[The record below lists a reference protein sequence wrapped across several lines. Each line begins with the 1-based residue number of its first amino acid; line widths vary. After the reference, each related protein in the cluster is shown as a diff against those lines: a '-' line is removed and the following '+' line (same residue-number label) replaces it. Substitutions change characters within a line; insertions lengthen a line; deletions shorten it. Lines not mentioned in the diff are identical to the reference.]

1 VTTALVEA
9 PKPVLDASVIQQV
22 LLGGDLSKL
31 TPDQRVAFYNRIC
44 QSLGL
49 NPLTQPFAYLRLN
62 GKEVLYAKKDATEQL
77 RMIHD
82 ISIDPKGFTR
92 EVIEGVYVVT
102 APASMPN
109 GRTDVSTGAVPI
121 DGLKGETRANAMMKA
136 ETKAKRRVTLS
147 ICGLGM
153 LDETEVETLK
163 QDPPALVI
171 EDVPAVETL
180 PPDCSYIVRVDLK
193 RKKNYEWAD
202 VTLHTGEVLFAQ
214 MQIVKLLEQV
224 AQEKAPVLLTTEV
237 NKKGNLEII
246 EAQRWKTETEATDDA
261 PLPKGELAF

>member
-1 VTTALVEA
+1 MSSQSLVQMPPRVPA
-9 PKPVLDASVIQQV
+9 LDARVVQEV
-22 LLGGDLSKL
+22 LLAGDLGKL
-31 TPDQRVAFYNRIC
+31 NPEQRIAYYNRVC
-44 QSLGL
+44 ETLGL
-49 NPLTQPFAYLRLN
+49 NPLTQPFAYLRLS

-77 RMIHD
+77 RMIHGV
-82 ISIDPKGFTR
+82 SITEVTSTR
-92 EVIEGVYVVT
+92 VEDVFVVT
-102 APASMPN
+102 AKAMN
-109 GRTDVSTGAVPI
+109 REGRTDASTGAVAL
-121 DGLKGETRANAMMKA
+121 GTLKGEQLANALMKA

-153 LDETEVETLK
+153 LDETEVETIK

-171 EDVPAVETL
+171 EDVPAVATL

-246 EAQRWKTETEATDDA
+246 EAQRWKPEAPAEPVT
-261 PLPKGELAF
+261 LPAGDLAF